1 MAALQ
6 VTEIVRRLDQGITG
20 PYLVRAEDGELYVA
34 KGKGATRRGLMAE
47 WICAHLA
54 RTIGLS
60 IPDFTFLE
68 VPQELLNALE
78 TEASSL
84 GAGVVFGSRR
94 EGNVQEFAMT
104 QRKRVP
110 SDLRRLLLAFDW
122 WIENGDRSLS
132 PHGGN
137 PNLLWRATDQ
147 RLLVIDH
154 NLALNA
160 SEGFDESQF
169 FATHVFQDDTDA
181 TFGDFVNR
189 IDITVRLRA
198 GLDCFDAAVAM
209 IPEPWQWVDGEHTIP
224 VQVDWLAVRNRL
236 VQRAELTRGC
246 PV

>member
-6 VTEIVRRLDQGITG
+6 VTEIVRRLDQGMTG

-34 KGKGATRRGLMAE
+34 KGKGATKRGLMVE

-54 RTIGLS
+54 RRIGLS

-68 VPQELLNALE
+68 VPQELLDALA
-78 TEASSL
+78 TGATSL
-84 GAGVVFGSRR
+84 GAGIAFGSRQ
-94 EGNVQEFAMT
+94 EVSVQEFAIT
-104 QRKRVP
+104 QLERVP
-110 SDLRRLLLAFDW
+110 SDQRRLLLTFDW

-137 PNLLWRATDQ
+137 PNLLWRASDR

-154 NLALNA
+154 NLAFNA
-160 SEGFDESQF
+160 GADFDKGKF
-169 FATHVFQDDTDA
+169 FSTHVFRADA
-181 TFGDFVNR
+181 DAAFYDLVNR
-189 IDITVRLRA
+189 IELSTRLHSA
-198 GLDCFDAAVAM
+198 SACFDTALAA
-209 IPEPWQWVDGEHTIP
+209 IPEPWKWVDAECTIP
-224 VQVDWLAVRNRL
+224 VQVDWSAVRNRL